1 MVTQLVYIGIV
12 PVKVLC
18 LLEGFLEVKRK
29 KSYPHQVIQEI
40 LKNRSNSRN
49 GGHHRWALEEILPK
63 SQGQAVVVPL
73 ANHNILAPA
82 AIKLDVTYWI
92 RMRDVIALQSEG
104 GGAMMSSPTNGSVLE
119 ESNTL
124 RWHSVALFLLHSAK
138 ITDFECPKNST
149 NCILFMYAQTAN
161 F

>member
-1 MVTQLVYIGIV
+1 MKKKIET
-12 PVKVLC
+12 VLS
-18 LLEGFLEVKRK
+18 R
-29 KSYPHQVIQEI
+29 EI
-40 LKNRSNSRN
+40 DVQSLSRSNSRN

-124 RWHSVALFLLHSAK
+124 RWHSDALLLL
-138 ITDFECPKNST
+138 PKSPTLN
-149 NCILFMYAQTAN
+149 AQRIQQIA
-161 F
+161 FDS